1 MKVEVAVLGS
11 RSLIVLN
18 MVSVDVIPLPFF
30 WGKTDLCESEVAEL
44 RVRLSLSLYTVQ
56 KGLAVR

>member
-18 MVSVDVIPLPFF
+18 MVSVDVMPLPFLG
-30 WGKTDLCESEVAEL
+30 GKTDLCESEVAEL

>member
-18 MVSVDVIPLPFF
+18 MVS
-30 WGKTDLCESEVAEL
+30 TDESNIRRRSQRAEG
-44 RVRLSLSLYTVQ
+44 Q
-56 KGLAVR
+56 KWQ